1 MNANGPLRGVRLIEM
16 DAIGPVPLAGMIL
29 SGMGAEVLR
38 IGRPSGQ
45 HFLDG
50 LVGTVL
56 HRGRSSLTL
65 DLKSAEGRDTVLA
78 LVERADGLMEG
89 ARPGVMERLGLGPD
103 ECAARNPRLVYGRMT
118 GWGQDGPLAQVAGH
132 DINYIAMTGAL
143 HAIGQ
148 KGQGPTVPLNLVGD
162 FGGGSMF
169 LALGMVSAILSARAS
184 GKGQVVDAAMV
195 DGVANL
201 MGMIHAL
208 LAGGAWTERR
218 GTNLLDGGMPFYRC
232 YACADGRHVAVG
244 ALEPQFFAALLDG
257 LGIPAS
263 RFDQNDEACWSE
275 MERVLADTFAAQPRD
290 HWERVFAGRDAC
302 VTPVLSLSEALVH
315 PANTAR
321 GVFVKHQGVMQ
332 SAPAPR
338 FSETPGRIA
347 ESRCVTAEQMLAAW
361 ADRDAAGA
369 P

>member
-1 MNANGPLRGVRLIEM
+1 MIANGPLRGVRLIEM

-29 SGMGAEVLR
+29 SGLGAEVLR
-38 IGRPSGQ
+38 IKRPSGQ

-56 HRGRSSLTL
+56 HRGRSTLKL
-65 DLKSAEGRDTVLA
+65 DLKNPADRDTVLA

-103 ECAARNPRLVYGRMT
+103 ECLGRNPRLVYGRMT
-118 GWGQDGPLAQVAGH
+118 GWGQDGPQAQAAGH

-143 HAIGQ
+143 DAIGQ

-169 LALGMVSAILSARAS
+169 LALGMVSAIFSARAT

-195 DGVANL
+195 DGVATL
-201 MGMIHAL
+201 LGMVHAL

-218 GTNLLDGGMPFYRC
+218 GTNLLDGSAPFYRC
-232 YACADGRHVAVG
+232 YVCADGGHVAVG
-244 ALEPQFFAALLDG
+244 ALEPQFFASLLEG
-257 LGIPAS
+257 LGVVAG
-263 RFDQNDEACWSE
+263 RFEQNDEACWPE
-275 MERVLADTFAAQPRD
+275 MERIFAETFAARPRG
-290 HWERVFAGRDAC
+290 HWERVFASIDAC
-302 VTPVLSLSEALVH
+302 VAPVLSLSEALVH
-315 PANTAR
+315 PANSER
-321 GVFVKHQGVMQ
+321 GVFVEHDGVLQ
-332 SAPAPR
+332 CAPAPR
-338 FSETPGRIA
+338 FSATPGGIA
-347 ESRCVTAEQMLAAW
+347 ESRSVTAAQMLAQW
-361 ADRDAAGA
+361 TDNGPADA